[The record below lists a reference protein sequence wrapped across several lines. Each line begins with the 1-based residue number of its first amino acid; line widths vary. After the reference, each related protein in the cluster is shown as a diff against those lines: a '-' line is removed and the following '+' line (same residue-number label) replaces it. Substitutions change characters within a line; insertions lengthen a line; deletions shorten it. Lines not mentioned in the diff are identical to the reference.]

1 MESRSDGLRLPPP
14 WISPAAGEPD
24 REVRPVITVQRRRA
38 APSGGGIVT
47 SNLGL
52 YLDAANAAS
61 YGGTGAAWLDLSGS
75 GNHYTLTNGPVFNSA
90 NGGSFVFNGS
100 SQYATPGK
108 NFTGFGTAFTVSHF
122 VYLAASQQAKTV
134 FSNISTAGTGWVTGI
149 GDGAAGDKIK
159 FYQGS
164 QTLLSPSTVATST
177 WLDVTITHGSGISTM
192 FINNVQVA
200 TSSNAI
206 VYSGSAKANDI
217 ARLASASGEQ
227 YFNGRVGDCLYYSRA
242 ISVYERTQNF
252 DFRRGRFGV

>member
-1 MESRSDGLRLPPP
+1 MVSRDGSILPPP
-14 WISPAAGEPD
+14 WQPVAYGRPNK
-24 REVRPVITVQRRRA
+24 RRRPVIGPYRRRE
-38 APSGGGIVT
+38 APSGGGIAT
-47 SNLGL
+47 SDLGL

-61 YGGTGAAWLDLSGS
+61 YAGTGDAWLDLSGR
-75 GNHYTLTNGPVFNSA
+75 GNHYTLTNSPVFNSA

-200 TSSNAI
+200 ISSNAI
-206 VYSGSAKANDI
+206 VYSGSTNANNI
-217 ARLASASGEQ
+217 ARLANGAGAQ

-242 ISVYERTQNF
+242 ISASERTQNF
-252 DFRRGRFGV
+252 DFRRARFGV